1 MLVIC
6 IICSGTCNVNKE
18 KISAFLLRFSAKTI
32 YMHIALHALILVSRL
47 LIFSTI
53 MCYYILIL
61 QVRDGDYWMT
71 MYKS

>member
-32 YMHIALHALILVSRL
+32 YMHSIACINSCLSIVNFFNNNVLLHPHSAS
-47 LIFSTI
+47 S
-53 MCYYILIL
+53 
-61 QVRDGDYWMT
+61 
-71 MYKS
+71 